1 LNDKPLNFSE
11 YKYLIKGIIM
21 LSEVCILDLNIGD
34 LKPLENLLFEF
45 KKSKIQ
51 SMAIQHSDVAATLK
65 NYEKLLK
72 IKRIRSRRA

>member
-1 LNDKPLNFSE
+1 
-11 YKYLIKGIIM
+11 M

>member
-1 LNDKPLNFSE
+1 
-11 YKYLIKGIIM
+11 M

-45 KKSKIQ
+45 KKLKIQ

-72 IKRIRSRRA
+72 NQANPQSKSLMFEQHTSLSSYL